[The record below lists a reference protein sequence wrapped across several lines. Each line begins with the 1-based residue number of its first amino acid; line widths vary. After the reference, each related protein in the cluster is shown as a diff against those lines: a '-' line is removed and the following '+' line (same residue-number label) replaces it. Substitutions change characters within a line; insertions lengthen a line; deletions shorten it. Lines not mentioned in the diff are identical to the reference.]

1 MLSAWRSTEWRLP
14 DIDRSASSPAEIS
27 RRGWRD
33 VLRRS
38 SRAMIEQNMS
48 LAAAGITFFMVWAF
62 FPALALVVVIGA
74 MTLGKAHVLTWLS
87 AVRVDLPES
96 FNVIVIGQLDAI
108 AERSRGLSIAT
119 IAGALVLALWSGTRG
134 ARALMVALNLV
145 YAEREERSFWH
156 RQLLAIGLCLLSG
169 AFVLGALT
177 LIVGFAGSGLSITT
191 AGGTAFPPPSRWPIL
206 VVGMMLL
213 LSVAYRY
220 GPCRRVAK
228 WRWVTWGASASAAIW
243 LIGSALLSFYAAH
256 FTHLNPLL
264 GSLGS
269 VMIFLFWCY
278 LTVLT
283 VLFGSHIN
291 AELERHAGAT
301 PASKKSDSNRRATA
315 NPFS

>member
-1 MLSAWRSTEWRLP
+1 LP
-14 DIDRSASSPAEIS
+14 DIEGGARSPSDIS

-62 FPALALVVVIGA
+62 FPALALIVVIGA
-74 MTLGKAHVLTWLS
+74 ITLGKAHMLAWLS
-87 AVRVDLPES
+87 ALRLDLPES
-96 FNVIVIGQLDAI
+96 FNVIVIAQLDAI

-119 IAGALVLALWSGTRG
+119 IGGALLLSLWSGTRG
-134 ARALMVALNLV
+134 ARALIVALNLV
-145 YAEREERSFWH
+145 YAERERRSFWH
-156 RQLLAIGLCLLSG
+156 RQMLGIGLCLLSG
-169 AFVLGALT
+169 AFVLCALT
-177 LIVGFAGSGLSITT
+177 LIVGFAGSGVSINATR
-191 AGGTAFPPPSRWPIL
+191 GTALPPPSRWPVL

-243 LIGSALLSFYAAH
+243 LAGSALLSFYAAH

-283 VLFGSHIN
+283 VLFGAHIN
-291 AELERHAGAT
+291 AELERHAGAL
-301 PASKKSDSNRRATA
+301 PAAAKKSNSRDRATA
-315 NPFS
+315 TPFS

>member
-1 MLSAWRSTEWRLP
+1 
-14 DIDRSASSPAEIS
+14 
-27 RRGWRD
+27 
-33 VLRRS
+33 
-38 SRAMIEQNMS
+38 MS

-74 MTLGKAHVLTWLS
+74 MTLGKAHMLAWLS

-96 FNVIVIGQLDAI
+96 FNVVVIAQLDAI

-119 IAGALVLALWSGTRG
+119 IAGALLLSLWSGTRG
-134 ARALMVALNLV
+134 ARALIAALNLV
-145 YAEREERSFWH
+145 YAEREQRSFWH
-156 RQLLAIGLCLLSG
+156 RQMLAIGLCLLSG
-169 AFVLGALT
+169 VFVLCALT
-177 LIVGFAGSGLSITT
+177 LIVGFAGSDPSITT
-191 AGGTAFPPPSRWPIL
+191 KGGTAFPSPSRWPIL
-206 VVGMMLL
+206 IVGMMLL

-220 GPCRRVAK
+220 GPCRRLAR

-243 LIGSALLSFYAAH
+243 LGGSALLSFYAAH

-283 VLFGSHIN
+283 VLFGAHIN
-291 AELERHAGAT
+291 AELERHAGAI
-301 PASKKSDSNRRATA
+301 PAAARKSDSRRRATA